1 MTSSARNLLVMQ
13 SGGPTPVI
21 NRSLY
26 GVISEAGSDSRV
38 GRILGARHGIEGV
51 LKDEIVDLTSLSADL
66 LKRVAAMPAAAL
78 GSTRHSLASEEMDDV
93 MKRLDALRIGYL
105 LPIGGN
111 DSAETGHRI
120 AEAASGAGL
129 KLNVVHVPKT
139 IDNDLVGTDHTPGF
153 GSAARFVALATL
165 GAGLEAEA
173 MKRAAPIT
181 IIEVMGR
188 DAGWLAASAALARYD
203 ERDAP
208 HVLGLPEVEVDEER
222 LLAAIEDA
230 YRRHGFAVAVVAEN
244 IRTSEGVVGGGAEPY
259 HVDAFGH
266 EYFQS
271 PASYLA
277 RRLMERLG
285 VRVRDEKPGTI
296 QRSFIPAVSPV
307 DAREAE
313 DTGRAAVRYA
323 LEGRTDIMAALERSP
338 ERPYSCATVS
348 VPLAAVAGAVK
359 AMPPDFLDPGEYQ
372 VTDAFL
378 DYARPLIGDPI
389 PPPARLF

>member
-1 MTSSARNLLVMQ
+1 MVFQ

-26 GVISEAGSDSRV
+26 GVIAEASADPRA
-38 GRILGARHGIEGV
+38 GRILGSRHGIEGV
-51 LKDEIVDLTSLSADL
+51 LRGETIDLSGQPSDL
-66 LKRVAAMPAAAL
+66 LDRVAQMPAAAL
-78 GSTRHSLASEEMDDV
+78 GSSRHSLASDDIGIV
-93 MKRLDALRIGYL
+93 IERLDALEIGYL

-120 AEAASGAGL
+120 AEAASAAGM

-139 IDNDLVGTDHTPGF
+139 IDNDLVGTDHTPGY

-173 MKRAAPIT
+173 MARAAPIA

-188 DAGWLAASAALARYD
+188 DAGWLAASAGLAKYTD
-203 ERDAP
+203 RDAP

-222 LLAAIEDA
+222 LLVAIEEA

-244 IRTSEGVVGGGAEPY
+244 IRTADGVVGGGAEPY
-259 HVDAFGH
+259 HVDSFGH

-313 DTGRAAVRYA
+313 DVGRAAVRYA
-323 LEGRTDIMAALERSP
+323 LEGQSDVMAAIERSP
-338 ERPYSCATVS
+338 GRAYSCTS
-348 VPLAAVAGAVK
+348 ITVPLVDVAGAVK
-359 AMPPDFLDPGEYQ
+359 AMPTEFLDRERYR
-372 VTDAFL
+372 VTDDFL

-389 PPPARLF
+389 PAPARLT

>member
-1 MTSSARNLLVMQ
+1 MQ

-26 GVISEAGSDSRV
+26 GVIAEAASDSRV
-38 GRILGARHGIEGV
+38 GKILGARHGIEGV
-51 LKDEIVDLTSLSADL
+51 LNDEIVDLTSQPRDL
-66 LKRVAAMPAAAL
+66 LRRVAAQPAAAL
-78 GSTRHSLASEEMDDV
+78 GSTRHSLAPEQIGAV
-93 MKRLDALRIGYL
+93 MERLDALGIGYL

-120 AEAASGAGL
+120 AAAASAAGM

-188 DAGWLAASAALARYD
+188 DAGWLAASAALSRYED
-203 ERDAP
+203 RDAP

-222 LLAAIEDA
+222 LLGAIEEA

-244 IRTSEGVVGGGAEPY
+244 IRTAEGVVGGGAEPY

-285 VRVRDEKPGTI
+285 IRVRDEKPGTI

-313 DTGRAAVRYA
+313 ESGRAAVRYA

-338 ERPYSCATVS
+338 GHAYSCATVA
-348 VPLAAVAGAVK
+348 VPLATVAGAVK
-359 AMPPDFLDPGEYQ
+359 AMPPDFLDPGQFQ

-389 PPPARLF
+389 PPPARLV